1 MKKPK
6 PATAGERIT
15 IRWYGVSQMDLAAIR
30 EAPCQWSGEAKDLS
44 RRIDRAIARAVRKER
59 ESMQDQYD
67 YALSTE
73 RARCFNIVN
82 RPDVPFDVRRA
93 IKSGDTWSVYSGND
107 KEWLRG
113 VRR

>member
-1 MKKPK
+1 MAKRKPK
-6 PATAGERIT
+6 PATAGEKIADGYACGIWHTR
-15 IRWYGVSQMDLAAIR
+15 
-30 EAPCQWSGEAKDLS
+30 LS

-73 RARCFNIVN
+73 RQRCFNIAN

>member
-6 PATAGERIT
+6 PATAGERLEMKRFGISLHDVRT
-15 IRWYGVSQMDLAAIR
+15 RPVSKRVKA
-30 EAPCQWSGEAKDLS
+30 
-44 RRIDRAIARAVRKER
+44 IDRAIARAVRKER

>member
-1 MKKPK
+1 MSKKKPK
-6 PATAGERIT
+6 PATAGEKIEMRRCGLTLDELRRCGNSI
-15 IRWYGVSQMDLAAIR
+15 DAANV
-30 EAPCQWSGEAKDLS
+30 
-44 RRIDRAIARAVRKER
+44 DRAIARAVRKER